1 VTLVDF
7 VESTVSA
14 LVATHHPYHW
24 IAVGYK
30 WVALHVVVVVVA
42 LRGKF

>member
-1 VTLVDF
+1 MTVIDF

-24 IAVGYK
+24 IMVIYK
-30 WVALHVVVVVVA
+30 WVALHVVVMVVA
-42 LRGKF
+42 LRSKF